1 MLVALVHR
9 DRSVGPSVA
18 VCACACVGGV
28 RGQSRRGR
36 NGRRV
41 LRAPRSPE
49 MELAM
54 RVVAACVVACE
65 MGMESKAA
73 IGSDRSVH
81 RTSLALIEMHC
92 GTCLGVLASS
102 RHDEKER
109 SRLEARPPR
118 RRSARKKQPA
128 CSLLSSRRRRF
139 LRYSRYRRRAC
150 PFSRTLFTCE
160 TLYIQEFLFFLG
172 SSHNKEPIPHLI
184 LSIWSSKAHEIDRPP
199 GATRPESPSL

>member
-65 MGMESKAA
+65 MGMETKAA

-92 GTCLGVLASS
+92 GACLGVLASS

-128 CSLLSSRRRRF
+128 CSLLSPLADAAF
-139 LRYSRYRRRAC
+139 LDIADTDDERAHFHG
-150 PFSRTLFTCE
+150 PFSRAKRFT
-160 TLYIQEFLFFLG
+160 FRNFFSFGVL
-172 SSHNKEPIPHLI
+172 HTTKNQFRI
-184 LSIWSSKAHEIDRPP
+184 
-199 GATRPESPSL
+199 